1 MHVVKA
7 ELGQSE
13 VSRKS
18 AGGLHEPLALV
29 TEPKEIGMST
39 QESAS
44 ESASLRGPLARLKI
58 RMPVL
63 EEKLGATLWF
73 RTSASL
79 PSRIAVIGNYLPR
92 QCGIATFTT
101 DLCDAIA
108 AEYGTT
114 QLLAVPVNDPESR
127 YSYPARVRF
136 ELLEGDPSSY
146 ENAADFL
153 NFSNVDLVSLQH
165 EYGIYGGPAGSHILR
180 LLRRLKMPVVTTL
193 HTVLRE
199 PDANQRIV
207 MDEIAA
213 LSDRL
218 IVMSEHSSRFLQE
231 VYRVPEEK
239 IDLIPHGVPDLP
251 FGDPNYYK
259 DSSGT
264 EGKAVLL
271 TFGLLSPNKGIES
284 VIEALPRIV
293 AEHPEA
299 VYVIAGAT
307 HPHIRRREGDQ
318 YRLKLQA
325 LARKLGVERNVI
337 FHNRFVS
344 PEEMAQFVGSADIY
358 ITPYRY
364 EAQAV
369 SGTLAYALGAGK
381 AIIST
386 PYWHA
391 TELLNEGRGV
401 LVPFEDSNAIAT
413 AAIELLNNEA
423 ARHAMRKRAYLYARD
438 MVWNKVAKSYMN
450 AFVRA
455 RSDRMRTPRI
465 AFSDLN
471 AERTLDRLPSIN
483 LDHLSRMTDHTGLLQ
498 HAVFSVP
505 NYREGYTTDDNAR
518 ALIVAIQMEQLGMT
532 AVSESARL
540 ASRYLAFLWHAFNP
554 ATGRF
559 RNFLSYERQWHED
572 VGSEDSHGRALWG
585 LGVVLGR
592 SMSPGLRGTAGRLF
606 ESAVPAIRT
615 FTSPRAW
622 AFATLGLQEYLDCF
636 PGDRAAL
643 QTRDELAHRLLD
655 VYTSIHSPGWHW
667 FEDGLAY
674 SNARLPQALIV
685 CASRTSDKAMLAAG
699 LESLDWLVTTQR
711 CETKGH
717 FVPIGSQGFYRKGS
731 EKARF
736 DQQPVEAGA
745 VVSAC
750 LQAFRATGDDRWL
763 KDAWSAFNWFLGDND
778 LQIVLYDSSTGG
790 CRDGLHPDRANENQG
805 AESTLAFLMALLEM
819 RLLEDAEIPKTKH
832 EVLAVSGGFDSSR
845 NPSEIQ

>member
-1 MHVVKA
+1 
-7 ELGQSE
+7 
-13 VSRKS
+13 
-18 AGGLHEPLALV
+18 
-29 TEPKEIGMST
+29 MSSL
-39 QESAS
+39 ESAPWRKPS
-44 ESASLRGPLARLKI
+44 SRLTV
-58 RMPVL
+58 RTPVL
-63 EEKLGATLWF
+63 EEKPAPSWRL
-73 RTSASL
+73 RSSAAL

-101 DLCDAIA
+101 DLCDAIG
-108 AEYGTT
+108 AEFGTA

-136 ELLEGDPSSY
+136 ELTEGDPSSY
-146 ENAADFL
+146 EDAADFL
-153 NFSNVDLVSLQH
+153 NFNNVDLVSLQH
-165 EYGIYGGPAGSHILR
+165 EYGIFGGPAGSHILR
-180 LLRRLKMPVVTTL
+180 LLRRLKMPMVTTL
-193 HTVLRE
+193 HTVLRA
-199 PDANQRIV
+199 PDANQRMV
-207 MDEIAA
+207 MDEIVA

-231 VYRVPEEK
+231 VFRVPEEK

-293 AEHPEA
+293 AQHADA

-307 HPHIRRREGDQ
+307 HPRIRRREGDQ

-358 ITPYRY
+358 ITPYRD

-391 TELLNEGRGV
+391 TELLDDGRGV
-401 LVPFEDSNAIAT
+401 LVPFQDSKAIAS
-413 AAIELLNNEA
+413 AAIELLDKEA
-423 ARHAMRKRAYLYARD
+423 TRHAMRKRAYLYARD
-438 MVWNKVAKSYMN
+438 TVWNKIARSYMGT
-450 AFVRA
+450 FVRA
-455 RSDRMRTPRI
+455 RSDRMQTPRI

-471 AERTLDRLPSIN
+471 AERTLDRLPSIK
-483 LDHLSRMTDHTGLLQ
+483 LDHLYRMTDHTGLLQ

-505 NYREGYTTDDNAR
+505 NYREGYSTDDNAR
-518 ALIVAIQMEQLGMT
+518 ALIVAVLMEQLGMT

-540 ASRYLAFLWHAFNP
+540 GSCYLAFLWHAFNP

-559 RNFLSYERQWHED
+559 RNVLSYERQWHEAE
-572 VGSEDSHGRALWG
+572 GSEDSHGRALWG
-585 LGVVLGR
+585 LGTVLGR
-592 SMSPGLRGTAGRLF
+592 SKSPGLRGTAGRLF
-606 ESAVPAIRT
+606 ESAVPAMHAFR
-615 FTSPRAW
+615 SPRAW
-622 AFATLGLQEYLDCF
+622 AFAALGLQEYLDCF

-655 VYTSIHSPGWHW
+655 SYASSRSAGWNW
-667 FEDGLAY
+667 FEDVLAY
-674 SNARLPQALIV
+674 SNARLPQALLA
-685 CASRTSDKAMLAAG
+685 CASRTSDKVMLAAG
-699 LESLDWLVTTQR
+699 LESLDWLVRMQR

-717 FVPIGSQGFYRKGS
+717 FVPIGSQGFYREGGD
-731 EKARF
+731 KARF

-745 VVSAC
+745 AVSAC
-750 LQAFRATGDDRWL
+750 LQAFRATGDDRWQ
-763 KDAWSAFNWFLGDND
+763 KEAWSAFNWFLGDND

-805 AESTLAFLMALLEM
+805 AESTLSFLMALLEM
-819 RLLEDAEIPKTKH
+819 RLLEGADLLLTKR
-832 EVLAVSGGFDSSR
+832 ESPADSAGFASSR
-845 NPSEIQ
+845 NPLEIS